1 MNLHREAI
9 KETKTGYRYLG
20 PQSKVRL
27 EMDATHTQPLIH
39 SYGFGGS
46 GVSLS
51 WGVAVKSARML
62 QNSLDPRGLGIDEI
76 AENIGSKIEHL
87 MPRISDA

>member
-1 MNLHREAI
+1 MNLNREAI
-9 KETKTGYRYLG
+9 KDTKTGYRYLG

-27 EMDATHTQPLIH
+27 EMDTTHTQPLIH

-51 WGVAVKSARML
+51 WGVALKSARML
-62 QNSLDPRGLGIDEI
+62 QGSLDLNGPSIDAI

-87 MPRISDA
+87 VPRISDA